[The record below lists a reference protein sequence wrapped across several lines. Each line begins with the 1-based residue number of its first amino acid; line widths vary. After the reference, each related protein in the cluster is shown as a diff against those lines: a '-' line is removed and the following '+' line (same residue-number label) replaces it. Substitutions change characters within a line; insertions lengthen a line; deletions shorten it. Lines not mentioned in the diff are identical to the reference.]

1 MLPDRTT
8 RAHAVH
14 ARRPC
19 PPAPLTPHPLVHA
32 PRRTLPESTRTPA
45 PAAAKSAGSRPHAEP
60 VSLLERDGRRRARGS
75 RARSCPG
82 SGGGRGSEGGART
95 GARGEGAFPAPSSSS
110 WTRAAA
116 TPNVWKMGRSS
127 RNRRRTGCTP
137 CCRGWQTW
145 TTTTPCPV
153 GIVVCDVR
161 CPSSTPLLLRR
172 RGLSRAK
179 SPLPP
184 PGPPPP
190 SLGRCLWT
198 TRRQRIAHAVTM
210 KGCVSILVAPQ
221 LWARRARGT
230 ARFQGPP
237 ERLCGQAGNVRAQRF
252 SQRSASRR
260 HPEARPACWVQRP
273 ANVRARP

>member
-1 MLPDRTT
+1 MPASSSHAAPPRPRATT
-8 RAHAVH
+8 HAAGEH
-14 ARRPC
+14 TDAR
-19 PPAPLTPHPLVHA
+19 
-32 PRRTLPESTRTPA
+32 
-45 PAAAKSAGSRPHAEP
+45 AGSGE
-60 VSLLERDGRRRARGS
+60 ERRIPSPRGARLVAGAGRATSGPRQPRALMSGERGGEELGGRGPDGSA
-75 RARSCPG
+75 
-82 SGGGRGSEGGART
+82 GGGRFPGAVLVLVD
-95 GARGEGAFPAPSSSS
+95 SSSGHAE
-110 WTRAAA
+110 R
-116 TPNVWKMGRSS
+116 VEDGQKFQE
-127 RNRRRTGCTP
+127 RRRTGCTP

-153 GIVVCDVR
+153 EIVVCDVR

-198 TRRQRIAHAVTM
+198 TRRQRIARAVTM
-210 KGCVSILVAPQ
+210 KGYISILVAPQ

-237 ERLCGQAGNVRAQRF
+237 ERLCGQAGNGACAAVFAA
-252 SQRSASRR
+252 STSRR